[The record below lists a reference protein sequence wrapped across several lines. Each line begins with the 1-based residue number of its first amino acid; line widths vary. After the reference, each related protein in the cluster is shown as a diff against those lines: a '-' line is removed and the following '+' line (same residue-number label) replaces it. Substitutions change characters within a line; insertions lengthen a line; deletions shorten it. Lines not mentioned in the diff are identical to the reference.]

1 MSKSATFDAAK
12 PRTLAS
18 LECFLQDLRYAA
30 RMLHKNIGFTLL
42 SVLVLALGIGANTTI
57 FSVVNAAMLQPLPY
71 ADADRIVQVWHTPP
85 QKQFFGRK
93 QFAVSIAN
101 FLDWKSQQHVFEHIS
116 LYRFTSLNLA
126 GTNRPEAVTG
136 AAVTDGFF
144 SALGIAPLL
153 GTVFTPDEMEP
164 GHDHVIVLGYAI
176 WQSHFGGDRTIVGRT
191 LLLNNDKYTVIGVM
205 PKRFVFPGF
214 ARIWVPAAL
223 TPKDRATR
231 GNHNSLVIAQ
241 LKPGIDL
248 GKAQAEMDTISHRL
262 EREYPAEN
270 TGWGAVL
277 VPLREQMVGNLRTAL
292 LVLLGAVGCVLL
304 IACSNVANLALAK
317 TMARNK
323 EIAIRSAL
331 GGTRGR
337 LLQLVLVE
345 SLILSLVGG
354 ALGLLLAHYGVLLIV
369 AFFGNRLPP
378 SIGVQLDGAVL
389 AFTFCVSVSCGVLA
403 GVLPT
408 IRLIGRNINLQDSLK
423 QGMRDTHADSGGGR
437 IRNLLVT
444 AEVALSIILLVSAG
458 LLTRTLWVLRGI
470 DPGFDPHGVLAVQ
483 IPRAPLGPDSKRD
496 IFLENVLERVRAMP
510 GIASAAATSD
520 VPLGPGG
527 AGNWPIQVEGQP
539 PQPLA
544 QQPIVNA
551 EEVTPNY
558 FATLRIPVLRG
569 RDFSETDTSESPP
582 VVIINATM
590 AKRFWPN
597 QDAMGKRL
605 ATTFSSPEKLRE
617 VVGIVAD
624 TKDRGLELPEPLPT
638 LYVPSAQFQNPGMSL
653 MLRVNGPVSG
663 VVAPVTRAIHEL
675 DQQQPVNVLGPLEEV
690 IASSFAGRRFNMVL
704 LAAFAGMA
712 LILTAAGLYGV
723 LSYSVRRRTR
733 EIGIRMALGAQIV
746 DVLRGVLL
754 EGMRPTVIGVIAGIA
769 GSLLLGRILNTMIYG
784 VKPTDLST
792 FAAVVAILAVVS
804 LLACIVPAWRATQ
817 VEPLKVLRDE

>member
-1 MSKSATFDAAK
+1 MSSKSGIFDAAK
-12 PRTLAS
+12 LRTSTS
-18 LECFLQDLRYAA
+18 LEYFLQDLRFAA
-30 RMLHKNIGFTLL
+30 RMLSKNLGFTLL
-42 SVLVLALGIGANTTI
+42 SVLVLALGIGANTSI

-85 QKQFFGRK
+85 QKQFFGRR

-126 GTNRPEAVTG
+126 STNQPEAIAG

-144 SALGIAPLL
+144 SVLGIGSLL
-153 GTVFTPDEMEP
+153 GRVFTADEMEP
-164 GHDHVIVLGYAI
+164 GHDHVIVLSYAI
-176 WQSHFGGDRTIVGRT
+176 WQSHFGADPTIIGRT
-191 LLLNNDKYTVIGVM
+191 VPFNSESYTVIGVM
-205 PKRFVFPGF
+205 PERFIYPGF
-214 ARIWVPAAL
+214 ARVWVPAAL

-231 GNHNSLVIAQ
+231 GNHNSLVIAR
-241 LKPGIDL
+241 LKAGIDL
-248 GKAQAEMDTISHRL
+248 GKAQAEMDTISRRL
-262 EREYPAEN
+262 EREYPVEN

-292 LVLLGAVGCVLL
+292 LVLLGAVGCVLF

-317 TMARNK
+317 TMTRNK

-331 GGTRGR
+331 GATRGR
-337 LLQLVLVE
+337 LLQLVLGE

-354 ALGLLLAHYGVLLIV
+354 VLGLLLAHYGIRLIV

-378 SIGVQLDGAVL
+378 SVDVQLDGAVL
-389 AFTFCVSVSCGVLA
+389 AFTFCISVSCGVLA

-408 IRLIGRNINLQDSLK
+408 VRLMRRDINLQDSLK
-423 QGMRDTHADSGGGR
+423 QGMRDTHADSDSGR
-437 IRNLLVT
+437 TRNLLVT

-458 LLTRTLWVLRGI
+458 LLIRTLWFLRGI
-470 DPGFDPHGVLAVQ
+470 DPGFDPHNVLAIQV
-483 IPRAPLGPDSKRD
+483 PRALGPDSQR
-496 IFLENVLERVRAMP
+496 IFLENVLERVRAIP

-520 VPLGPGG
+520 VPLGAGG
-527 AGNWPIQVEGQP
+527 AGSWPIQVEGQP

-544 QQPIVNA
+544 QQPIVAA

-558 FATLRIPVLRG
+558 FATLRIPILRG
-569 RDFSETDTSESPP
+569 RDFSDADTSESPP
-582 VVIINATM
+582 VVLVNEAM

-597 QDAMGKRL
+597 QDAIGKRL

-617 VVGIVAD
+617 VVGIVAN

-638 LYVPSAQFQNPGMSL
+638 LYVPSAEFPNPGMSL
-653 MLRVNGPVSG
+653 IVRVNGPVSG
-663 VVAPVTRAIHEL
+663 VVVPVTRAIHDL
-675 DQQQPVNVLGPLEEV
+675 DQQQPVRVLGPMEEV
-690 IASSFAGRRFNMVL
+690 IAASFAGRRFNMLL

-723 LSYSVRRRTR
+723 LSYCVRRRTR
-733 EIGIRMALGAQIV
+733 EIGIRMALGAQIA

-754 EGMRPTVIGVIAGIA
+754 EGMRPTLIGVLLGIA
-769 GSLLLGRILNTMIYG
+769 GSLLLGRILKSMIYG